1 MIFLQVLLDDVK
13 LSEQVM
19 DLVFF
24 ILIVLSHQKQ
34 VQTSANKIMITITDW
49 LLGLFGLVR
58 TLQKFHLSATV
69 SRRTSFFLFIKI
81 SSIASHYSVSRIFK
95 LSVCFRAKKL
105 IFLSKPEQTDAYIR
119 FLMKFPITSFVFP

>member
-13 LSEQVM
+13 LSEQVL

-24 ILIVLSHQKQ
+24 ILIVLAHQKQ
-34 VQTSANKIMITITDW
+34 VQTSANKITITITDW

-58 TLQKFHLSATV
+58 TLQKFYLSATV

-81 SSIASHYSVSRIFK
+81 FLIASHYSVSRSFK
-95 LSVCFRAKKL
+95 FRAKKL
-105 IFLSKPEQTDAYIR
+105 IFLSKPEQTDSYIR
-119 FLMKFPITSFVFP
+119 FLMKFPITFFFFP